1 MAPSLFSISSVALA
15 CAGGVFA
22 NRYHLADTY
31 DVTHNFFDKFNF
43 MTHKDYNNGYVKY
56 LSQEDAEKQGIAAYE
71 DGEVYLGVDH
81 KRIVKAGDVGR
92 SSFRIESKT
101 TFKHGLLIARFTH
114 LPDNSC
120 GSWPAFWTLG
130 DLEWP
135 NGGEVNMLEGW
146 NMDKSNK
153 PVIHVGPESK
163 YGRCMIEGSNSTASI
178 RSFNCDNQYENKQKN
193 QYKFQGCGA
202 SDSKAPFADPKG
214 GIYAMEWTS
223 DFIKLYSWRT
233 GSEPAN
239 VGQDSPDTSTWGMPS
254 MFLKNEN
261 CDIDRHF
268 TNQRIILDIAFCGN
282 PVAQDV
288 FWGQGC
294 KAKTKEAVCA
304 DYVGKN
310 PADFKDT
317 YFRIKDIRYF
327 QDSSKSTFSD
337 SKSIE
342 SSATENGTT
351 TDALTSPAEDSKLY
365 EETATG
371 NGTTNAPYA
380 PEEDSK
386 LVEESDAVNGKTDA
400 PYAPEEDSKL
410 DEEPAAANGTA
421 YPPQAPMKD
430 QKLGDQ
436 PALAN
441 KLELDEESLQGN
453 ATHSYQATPVDDS
466 EPNKDAAAEDENA
479 IADDMPVPSMTPD
492 SSLSASSNKLNMSS
506 QEADMSSS
514 EADQSI
520 DTELAPSDEM
530 PEVETVTPNGP
541 LSTKYENRPAGSS
554 GWMMATN
561 SEPMVASTV
570 YSSCV
575 VTVTSCPTTVT
586 NCPNKVRVVTKM
598 IPIYVYVC
606 PASQV
611 KNHNSGTDEH
621 HDVGLPITPGSLQH
635 YPEEE
640 SSNTD
645 TEEPEEPLAP
655 VTKKPQVENPDEEP
669 VVPEPK
675 KPLVANHDEESD
687 LTNTNEDQSNYQGE
701 PEEPLAPVTKKPQ
714 VENPDEAPVVPE
726 PKKPQVENYDE
737 ESDLTNTNEDQSNY
751 QGEPEE
757 PLAPEPKKPQV
768 ANHYEESDLTNTNED
783 QSNYQGEPEEPLAP
797 EPKKPQ
803 VENPDEEPVF
813 PNPKEPGVPAEPV
826 LPEPER
832 TISTIYSTSVQ
843 TIKGCP
849 SSVSNCPDRD
859 NVQFV
864 TSIVPSSTTI
874 CPVNTEQTPIV
885 PAQSPINPEPEI
897 PEQTPEPETAEPEI
911 SNQHIPETEETPEP
925 YTPRPTGPETS
936 EQHIPE
942 TEETPEPY
950 TPRPAEPETSE
961 QHIPETYETPEP
973 YTPTPAEPETSEQ
986 HIPETEETP
995 EPYTPR
1001 PAEPETSEQHI
1012 PETYETPEPYTPSP
1026 ETSEQHIP
1034 ETEETPEPYTP
1045 SPETPEQGTS
1055 ESETTEQ
1062 IIPESGT
1069 PEPETSEQFIPEAGT
1084 PEPETSEQFIPE
1096 AGTPQAETSEQI
1108 IPEAGTPEPEAP
1120 PPQMGIS
1127 TVYKTSVQTIS
1138 GCPATVT
1145 DCPNGNQIVTK
1156 TIPWRTTICPIEP
1169 GQTPPVPPQEPTPL
1183 PYESTNTI
1191 EEEPPTAPY
1200 PFKEPFSPPFQQPPS
1215 GANEPLPPNDQS
1227 NTIDENQ
1234 PYYPEGGTTSNMPLP
1249 PPNDPSNTIEEEP
1262 PTEKPPSSPYGVPAY
1277 TTKEPS
1283 NTIEEEPPRNLP
1295 EQPEASVDSKIIW
1308 NDEPSQCTTG
1318 ATVTETI
1325 TSVFTVPGPL
1335 VTQYVSVCPGCK

>member
-575 VTVTSCPTTVT
+575 VTVTSCPPTVT

-655 VTKKPQVENPDEEP
+655 VTKKPHVENPDEEP

-757 PLAPEPKKPQV
+757 PLAPETKKPQMENPDEEPVVPEPKKPQV

-803 VENPDEEPVF
+803 RSPSRLLSQRQLNQRFLTNTF
-813 PNPKEPGVPAEPV
+813 PKLKRLLSLTLLGRLSQRLLSNTFPKLRRLLSLTLLGRLSQRLLSNTFQRLTRPLSLTL
-826 LPEPER
+826 LPQLSQRLRSNTFLRLKRLLSLTLLGQLSQRLRSNTFLRLTRPLSPTLLAQR
-832 TISTIYSTSVQ
+832 LRSNIFLRL
-843 TIKGCP
+843 KRLP
-849 SSVSNCPDRD
+849 SPTLLAQRLLSKELLSQRLLSKSFLSQGLQSQKHLSNSFLRQGLQSQKHLS
-859 NVQFV
+859 NSFLRQGLRRQKHL
-864 TSIVPSSTTI
+864 SKSSLR
-874 CPVNTEQTPIV
+874 QGLLS
-885 PAQSPINPEPEI
+885 QR
-897 PEQTPEPETAEPEI
+897 
-911 SNQHIPETEETPEP
+911 H
-925 YTPRPTGPETS
+925 PRP
-936 EQHIPE
+936 
-942 TEETPEPY
+942 
-950 TPRPAEPETSE
+950 RW
-961 QHIPETYETPEP
+961 
-973 YTPTPAEPETSEQ
+973 
-986 HIPETEETP
+986 
-995 EPYTPR
+995 
-1001 PAEPETSEQHI
+1001 
-1012 PETYETPEPYTPSP
+1012 
-1026 ETSEQHIP
+1026 
-1034 ETEETPEPYTP
+1034 
-1045 SPETPEQGTS
+1045 
-1055 ESETTEQ
+1055 
-1062 IIPESGT
+1062 
-1069 PEPETSEQFIPEAGT
+1069 
-1084 PEPETSEQFIPE
+1084 
-1096 AGTPQAETSEQI
+1096 
-1108 IPEAGTPEPEAP
+1108 
-1120 PPQMGIS
+1120 
-1127 TVYKTSVQTIS
+1127 
-1138 GCPATVT
+1138 
-1145 DCPNGNQIVTK
+1145 IVTK

-1262 PTEKPPSSPYGVPAY
+1262 PTEKPPSSPYEVPAY